1 MKSCSILVADDHA
14 LMRRGLRQLLES
26 EPGWKVIAEA
36 SSGRQAVNQALEYRP
51 DLVVMDV
58 SMPDLNGLEATRL
71 ILKELPETHVLILTM
86 HDAPEL
92 IEKTL
97 EAGASGY
104 VLKSDAEADLV
115 KAADALLHGR
125 TFFTSAASRVVLERV
140 RRPQQKPGSPLT
152 LREIEIIRLLAQGK
166 SNKEVAASLALS
178 QRTVESHRTRIM
190 QKLELDSFSEL
201 IRYAIR
207 HNIIQP

>member
-1 MKSCSILVADDHA
+1 MRSCSILVADDHA

-36 SSGRQAVNQALEYRP
+36 AGGREAVDKTLDCRP
-51 DLVVMDV
+51 QLVVMDV
-58 SMPDLNGLEATRL
+58 SLPDLNGLDATRM
-71 ILKELPETHVLILTM
+71 ILKELPDTRVLILTM

-140 RRPQQKPGSPLT
+140 RRPPHRPGSNLT
-152 LREIEIIRLLAQGK
+152 PRELEIVALLAQGK
-166 SNKEVAASLALS
+166 SNKEVAASLGLS

-190 QKLELDSFSEL
+190 QKLDLNSFSEL

-207 HNIIQP
+207 NNIIQP

>member
-1 MKSCSILVADDHA
+1 MKSYSLLVADDHA

-36 SSGRQAVNQALEYRP
+36 AGGREAVNKALEFRP
-51 DLVVMDV
+51 NLVVMDV
-58 SMPDLNGLEATRL
+58 SMPDLNGLDATRM
-71 ILKELPETHVLILTM
+71 ILKELRDTRVLILTM

-140 RRPQQKPGSPLT
+140 RRPPRPPGSNLT
-152 LREIEIIRLLAQGK
+152 PREIEVVRLLAQGK
-166 SNKEVAASLALS
+166 SNKEVAATLGLS

-207 HNIIQP
+207 NSIIQP

>member
-36 SSGRQAVNQALEYRP
+36 ASGREAVDKTLELRP
-51 DLVVMDV
+51 NLVVMDV
-58 SMPDLNGLEATRL
+58 SMPDLNGLDATRL
-71 ILKELPETHVLILTM
+71 ILNGLPETRVLILTM

-115 KAADALLHGR
+115 KAVDALLHGR

-140 RRPQQKPGSPLT
+140 RRPPLGT
-152 LREIEIIRLLAQGK
+152 APALTSREIDIVRLLAQGK
-166 SNKEVAASLALS
+166 SNKEVAASLGVS

-190 QKLELDSFSEL
+190 QRLELDSFSDL

-207 HNIIQP
+207 NKIIQP

>member
-26 EPGWKVIAEA
+26 EAGWKVIAEA
-36 SSGRQAVNQALEYRP
+36 ASGREAVDKALACRP
-51 DLVVMDV
+51 DLAVMDL
-58 SMPDLNGLEATRL
+58 SMPDLNGLDATRL
-71 ILKELPETHVLILTM
+71 ILKELPETRVLILTM

-97 EAGASGY
+97 ETGARGY

-125 TFFTSAASRVVLERV
+125 TFFTSAASRVVLERM
-140 RRPQQKPGSPLT
+140 RRPPAGTAPSLT
-152 LREIEIIRLLAQGK
+152 PRELDIVRLLAQGK
-166 SNKEVAASLALS
+166 SNKEVAASLGLS

-190 QKLELDSFSEL
+190 QRLELHSFSDL

-207 HNIIQP
+207 NKIIQP

>member
-1 MKSCSILVADDHA
+1 
-14 LMRRGLRQLLES
+14 
-26 EPGWKVIAEA
+26 
-36 SSGRQAVNQALEYRP
+36 
-51 DLVVMDV
+51 
-58 SMPDLNGLEATRL
+58 MPDLNGLDATRL
-71 ILKELPETHVLILTM
+71 ILKELPETRILILTM

-140 RRPQQKPGSPLT
+140 RRPPAGTAPSLT
-152 LREIEIIRLLAQGK
+152 PREIEIVQLVAQGK
-166 SNKEVAASLALS
+166 SNKEVATSLGLS

-190 QKLELDSFSEL
+190 QKLELDSFSDL

-207 HNIIQP
+207 NKIIQP